1 MKYFG
6 HICNEIR
13 GSFLKVMNNAKNVTI
28 VDYEAII
35 IPCYYKD
42 LSAIFCS

>member
-13 GSFLKVMNNAKNVTI
+13 GSFLKVMNNAKMS
-28 VDYEAII
+28 
-35 IPCYYKD
+35 P
-42 LSAIFCS
+42 LSTMKQ